1 MQSWHSLT
9 ERIARDLGREKSGPV
24 KSEGEMNFMSCI
36 RVSMVCLTLAVASF
50 GQAATD
56 TPAVGAEQKF
66 QTVEIPSGTKVALRL
81 KQAISTKTA
90 REGDSVY
97 AETTFP
103 IAIDDR
109 ILIPV
114 GTYVQGKISHIQRGG
129 HIKGRAEL
137 MIHFTSMIYPSG
149 YTVMLPGALES
160 VPGAEHATMKD
171 TEGTIRQDSDAGK
184 KAETAAKTAGTGAAI
199 GGLGTGTWKGAGIG
213 AGIGAGVGAAIG
225 MLSRGGDVRLEPGTS
240 VEMVIQR
247 PVALDSRRLPRS

>member
-1 MQSWHSLT
+1 MRWMTRLVLPLALSAAIVGQESAT
-9 ERIARDLGREKSGPV
+9 QPE
-24 KSEGEMNFMSCI
+24 
-36 RVSMVCLTLAVASF
+36 VSPAKATTL
-50 GQAATD
+50 
-56 TPAVGAEQKF
+56 
-66 QTVEIPSGTKVALRL
+66 EIPAGTKVALRL

-90 REGDSVY
+90 HEGDAVY
-97 AETTFP
+97 AETAFP

-137 MIHFTSMIYPSG
+137 LIHFTSMIYPSG
-149 YTVMLPGALES
+149 YTVMLPGALEN

-171 TEGTIRQDSDAGK
+171 SEGTIRQDSDTGK
-184 KAETAAKTAGTGAAI
+184 KMETVAKTAGTGAAI

-213 AGIGAGVGAAIG
+213 GGIGAGVGAAIG

-247 PVALDSRRLPRS
+247 SVPLDRARLPRS

>member
-1 MQSWHSLT
+1 MSW
-9 ERIARDLGREKSGPV
+9 
-24 KSEGEMNFMSCI
+24 I
-36 RVSMVCLTLAVASF
+36 RVSMVCLAMSTASF
-50 GQAATD
+50 AQAAADSQAST
-56 TPAVGAEQKF
+56 EQKSA
-66 QTVEIPSGTKVALRL
+66 QTVEIPAGTKVALRL

-90 REGDSVY
+90 REGDAVY

-149 YTVMLPGALES
+149 YTVMLPGALEN
-160 VPGAEHATMKD
+160 VPGAEHAAMKD
-171 TEGTIRQDSDAGK
+171 TEGTIRQDSDTGK
-184 KAETAAKTAGTGAAI
+184 KAETVAKTAGTGAAI
-199 GGLGTGTWKGAGIG
+199 GGLGTGSWKGAGIG

>member
-1 MQSWHSLT
+1 MRWMT
-9 ERIARDLGREKSGPV
+9 
-24 KSEGEMNFMSCI
+24 
-36 RVSMVCLTLAVASF
+36 VSIVPLALLAASF
-50 GQAATD
+50 GQEAEKASAAA
-56 TPAVGAEQKF
+56 PAKAA
-66 QTVEIPSGTKVALRL
+66 VEIPAGTKVALRL

-90 REGDSVY
+90 REGDAVY

-137 MIHFTSMIYPSG
+137 LIHFTSMIYPSG
-149 YTVMLPGALES
+149 YTVMLPGALEN

-171 TEGTIRQDSDAGK
+171 SEGTIRQDSDTGK
-184 KAETAAKTAGTGAAI
+184 KLETVAKTAGTGAAI
-199 GGLGTGTWKGAGIG
+199 GGVGTGTWKGAGIG
-213 AGIGAGVGAAIG
+213 GGIGAGVGAAIG

-247 PVALDSRRLPRS
+247 SVPLDGSRLPRSGQ

>member
-1 MQSWHSLT
+1 MPW
-9 ERIARDLGREKSGPV
+9 
-24 KSEGEMNFMSCI
+24 I
-36 RVSMVCLTLAVASF
+36 RTSIVCVALSAASF
-50 GQAATD
+50 GQ
-56 TPAVGAEQKF
+56 TPGDSQASAERKI
-66 QTVEIPSGTKVALRL
+66 QTIDIPAGTKVPLRL

-90 REGDSVY
+90 REGDAVY

-103 IAIDDR
+103 VALDDR

-129 HIKGRAEL
+129 HVKGRAEL

-149 YTVMLPGALES
+149 YTVMLPGALEN

-171 TEGTIRQDSDAGK
+171 SEGTIRQDSDSGK
-184 KAETAAKTAGTGAAI
+184 KIETAAKTAGTGAAI
-199 GGLGTGTWKGAGIG
+199 GGLGTGTWRGAGIG

-247 PVALDSRRLPRS
+247 PVPLDSSRVPRS